1 MSIANTDETIVHV
14 CDPTGC
20 GEYTMCGLEMSEGS
34 VDPAES
40 RGDPQYGLH
49 EVKGRKPN
57 CKECK
62 DRIKQLREAF
72 RGIRFAKRLVTID
85 ETMIP
90 LDEKQG
96 DTRCYE

>member
-1 MSIANTDETIVHV
+1 MTSLFANTDETIVHV

-40 RGDPQYGLH
+40 RGDLQCGLH

-62 DRIKQLREAF
+62 DRINQLRDAF
-72 RGIRFAKRLVTID
+72 RGIRFAKRLVTIE
-85 ETMIP
+85 ETLMHP
-90 LDEKQG
+90 CEKEG
-96 DTRCYE
+96 EE